1 MRRGNIQRRRR
12 HGRKNLTL
20 SVADTKLILTST
32 LNWAECDRLPGW
44 ELFKRSKDSTFLY
57 LFKGRSINWVTL
69 TVLSTCG
76 QVIDIFTSRFRNSSR
91 GQKPEFRLAY
101 CIYSTVSMWETES
114 KSAQW
119 IGLMLCWSRTAAYTK
134 KSLIN
139 GFFSFEDIKW
149 TGLIIFSVRTQ
160 KQIIHVQ
167 NFWISTWDFLLIVVI
182 FKTAVLILR

>member
-1 MRRGNIQRRRR
+1 MVPNPRPAGRMRPPPPPG
-12 HGRKNLTL
+12 GGP
-20 SVADTKLILTST
+20 A
-32 LNWAECDRLPGW
+32 GW
-44 ELFKRSKDSTFLY
+44 EIFKRRKDSTFLY

-119 IGLMLCWSRTAAYTK
+119 IGLMLCWSRTAAYTN

-139 GFFSFEDIKW
+139 GFFFFRRHKVDWADNFLGQDTKANNSHTKLLDIHMRLSIDC
-149 TGLIIFSVRTQ
+149 GYI
-160 KQIIHVQ
+160 
-167 NFWISTWDFLLIVVI
+167 
-182 FKTAVLILR
+182 